1 MKLNHNYVEVK
12 YPAIFRD
19 EGTYWDVRFPDVP
32 AAQTFGAS
40 VQVAADNAANALAI
54 ALFEQSLP
62 PASDPQYWR
71 LASTEFV
78 VWITMADVQ
87 FGLGADTPEPM
98 N

>member
-1 MKLNHNYVEVK
+1 MELDPNVEVK

-32 AAQTFGAS
+32 AAQTFGSS

-54 ALFEQSLP
+54 ALFEQTLP
-62 PASDPQYWR
+62 VASNPQYWR

-78 VWITMADVQ
+78 VWITKANVA
-87 FGLGADTPEPM
+87 FGPGANTPEPM

>member
-1 MKLNHNYVEVK
+1 MELNRNVEVK

-32 AAQTFGAS
+32 AAQTFGSS

-54 ALFEQSLP
+54 ALFERSLP
-62 PASDPQYWR
+62 AASDPQYWR

-87 FGLGADTPEPM
+87 FGPGDDTPEPM

>member
-1 MKLNHNYVEVK
+1 MVGLNPNVEVK

-40 VQVAADNAANALAI
+40 VQVAADNAANSLAV
-54 ALFEQSLP
+54 ALFEQPMPS
-62 PASDPQYWR
+62 ASDPQYWR

-78 VWITMADVQ
+78 VWITMAKVK
-87 FGLGADTPEPM
+87 FGPDSGTPAPM
-98 N
+98 Q

>member
-1 MKLNHNYVEVK
+1 MEHEMEVK

-40 VQVAADNAANALAI
+40 VPIAADNAANALAI
-54 ALFEQSLP
+54 ALFEQP
-62 PASDPQYWR
+62 RPVASNPQYWR

-78 VWITMADVQ
+78 VWITMANVQ
-87 FGLGADTPEPM
+87 FGPGTDTPEPM

>member
-1 MKLNHNYVEVK
+1 MEVDRNVEVK

-54 ALFEQSLP
+54 ALFEQSR
-62 PASDPQYWR
+62 PAASNPQYWR

-78 VWITMADVQ
+78 VWITMANVQ
-87 FGLGADTPEPM
+87 FGPGENTPEPM

>member
-1 MKLNHNYVEVK
+1 VVRLTHNVEIK

-40 VQVAADNAANALAI
+40 VKVAADNAANALAI
-54 ALFEQSLP
+54 ALFEQDP
-62 PASDPQYWR
+62 PQASNPQYWR

-78 VWITMADVQ
+78 LWITMDDVE
-87 FGLGADTPEPM
+87 FCSGSESPKPM